1 MSAVRR
7 KGTST
12 GTRLVPPFGRSE
24 MLRRTLLA
32 RPLLRLGAARCAS
45 SLGVKE
51 MWGSGFTPAQLQ
63 PKPAA
68 AEPKESFPE
77 SMEPVI
83 EEDEHDKLKPTPWT
97 PYVGKT
103 GAVIFHQMMA
113 EHKVSHLFGYPGGA
127 ILPVFDAIYES
138 PHIEFVLSRHEQG
151 AGHMAQGF
159 ARVTGKPGVVLVT
172 SGPGATN
179 LITPMQDAL
188 KDGTPMVVF
197 CGQVATNAIGS
208 DAFQE
213 CDTVGI
219 SASCTKWNVLVRTV
233 EELPRRINE
242 AFEIAMSGR
251 PGPVLVDLP
260 KDVTAGTL
268 TVEPDAKPYNT
279 AKPLYRATI
288 STEDALAKAADL
300 IARAE
305 RPLIYAGAGVIN
317 SQASAE
323 LRALSEKAKIPV
335 TTTLQGL
342 GAFDELHP
350 LSLHMLGMHG
360 SACANYAVQEA
371 DLIIALGAR
380 FDDRV
385 TGRIADFAPKAR
397 AAAATGSGGIIHFEI
412 EQSMLDKVVTANVP
426 VLGDIKPN
434 LARLLPRISA
444 PTSRSRAHWL
454 ERIAELKE
462 KFGFRYGKGESRSG
476 RMKPQAVIAEFYRQV
491 AHRDDVIVT
500 TGVGQHQMWAA
511 QFFRYRNP
519 GQWVSSG
526 GLGTMGFGVPSAVG
540 AKIGAP
546 DKMVVD
552 IDGDGSFIMTA
563 CELVTAAQYGVPIKV
578 LLLNNDFQGMVKQW
592 QDLFFN
598 EKHSATRQF
607 NPNFVALAQS
617 MHCAGF
623 RSDSYDTL
631 EETMAAFLA
640 EEDKP
645 ALAEFVVDKHEH
657 CYPMV
662 PAGKALHELVL
673 GPDYDDVL
681 QDSEAMANPQ

>member
-1 MSAVRR
+1 MLLAHRATRRVRAPLAVR
-7 KGTST
+7 
-12 GTRLVPPFGRSE
+12 L
-24 MLRRTLLA
+24 
-32 RPLLRLGAARCAS
+32 S
-45 SLGVKE
+45 SSVRVKE
-51 MWGSGFTPAQLQ
+51 SWGMLFNPRQMTP
-63 PKPAA
+63 KETEE
-68 AEPKESFPE
+68 AEPFPE
-77 SMEPVI
+77 SMEPVVEPSPI
-83 EEDEHDKLKPTPWT
+83 DLSKAIPGS

-113 EHKVSHLFGYPGGA
+113 EHKVSHIFGYPGGA

-138 PHIEFVLSRHEQG
+138 PHINFILSRHEQG

-159 ARVTGKPGVVLVT
+159 ARVTGRPGVVLVT

-179 LITPMQDAL
+179 LITPLQDAL
-188 KDGTPMVVF
+188 KDGTPIVVF
-197 CGQVATNAIGS
+197 CGQVATSAIGS

-219 SASCTKWNVLVRTV
+219 SAPCTKWNVLVRTV

-268 TVEPDAKPYNT
+268 KVEPDSKPYMN
-279 AKPLYRATI
+279 AKPLYRGSVAAD
-288 STEDALAKAADL
+288 DALARTAEL
-300 IARAE
+300 IARSE
-305 RPLIYAGAGVIN
+305 RPVIYAGAGVIG
-317 SQASAE
+317 SGASEQLRE
-323 LRALSEKAKIPV
+323 LAIKCNIPV

-360 SACANYAVQEA
+360 AACANYAMQQA
-371 DLIIALGAR
+371 DLILAIGAR

-385 TGRIADFAPKAR
+385 TGRVADFAPRAR
-397 AAAATGSGGIIHFEI
+397 EAHARGVGGIVHFEI
-412 EQSMLDKVVTANVP
+412 EQSMLDKVVPATVP

-434 LARLLPRISA
+434 LLKLLPLVSP
-444 PTSRSRAHWL
+444 PTSARRAAWL
-454 ERIAELKE
+454 ESIAKLKE
-462 KFGFRYGKGESRSG
+462 RYDFRFGQGASRSG
-476 RMKPQAVIAEFYRQV
+476 KMKPQAVIAEFYRQV

-511 QFFRYRNP
+511 QFFRYRTP

-526 GLGTMGFGVPSAVG
+526 GLGTMGFGVPSA
-540 AKIGAP
+540 IGAQIAKP
-546 DKMVVD
+546 DHMVVD

-563 CELVTAAQYGVPIKV
+563 CEMVTAAQHGVPVKI

-598 EKHSATRQF
+598 EKYSATRQF
-607 NPNFVALAQS
+607 NPNFKALAES
-617 MHCAGF
+617 MHCAGY
-623 RSDSYDTL
+623 RCEGYDTL

-640 EEDKP
+640 EKRP
-645 ALAEFVVDKHEH
+645 VVCEFVVDKHEH

-662 PAGKALHELVL
+662 PAGKAIDEMVL
-673 GPDYDDVL
+673 GPDYDPPPVL
-681 QDSEAMANPQ
+681 R

>member
-1 MSAVRR
+1 MMMRHAALRGTAMLPRR
-7 KGTST
+7 
-12 GTRLVPPFGRSE
+12 P
-24 MLRRTLLA
+24 LA
-32 RPLLRLGAARCAS
+32 RCRS
-45 SLGVKE
+45 SSAKVQE
-51 MWGSGFTPAQLQ
+51 MWGAGFSPASIASRRGADLT
-63 PKPAA
+63 
-68 AEPKESFPE
+68 ESFPE
-77 SMEPVI
+77 SMEPVQEP
-83 EEDEHDKLKPTPWT
+83 EEREESLDVSKAMPGT

-113 EHKVSHLFGYPGGA
+113 EHGVSHIFGYPGGA
-127 ILPVFDAIYES
+127 ILPVFDAIFES
-138 PHIEFVLSRHEQG
+138 PHLEFVLARHEQG

-159 ARVTGKPGVVLVT
+159 ARVTGRPGVVLVT

-179 LITPMQDAL
+179 TITPMQDAL
-188 KDGTPMVVF
+188 KDGTPLVVF
-197 CGQVATNAIGS
+197 CGQVATGSIGS

-219 SASCTKWNVLVRTV
+219 SAPCTKWNVLVRNV

-260 KDVTAGTL
+260 KDVTAGRL
-268 TVEPDAKPYNT
+268 AVEPDAKPYMN
-279 AKPLYRATI
+279 ARPLYRATI
-288 STEDALAKAADL
+288 AADEAVARAAEL

-305 RPLIYAGAGVIN
+305 RPVIYAGAGVIGAK
-317 SQASAE
+317 ASAQLRE
-323 LRALSEKAKIPV
+323 LADKAQIPV

-350 LSLHMLGMHG
+350 LALCMLGMHG
-360 SACANYAVQEA
+360 SASANFAVQQS
-371 DLIIALGAR
+371 DCIIALGAR

-385 TGRIADFAPKAR
+385 TGRVADFAPKAR
-397 AAAATGSGGIIHFEI
+397 EAHANGTGGIIHFEI
-412 EQSMLDKVVTANVP
+412 EQSMLDKVVEATVP
-426 VLGDIKPN
+426 VLGDLKGN
-434 LARLLPRISA
+434 LVALNKLVAA
-444 PTSRSRAHWL
+444 PTSDARKAWVEQIRG
-454 ERIAELKE
+454 LKE
-462 KFGFRYGKGESRSG
+462 RYSFRYGKGPSKTG

-511 QFFRYRNP
+511 QFFRYRQP

-526 GLGTMGFGVPSAVG
+526 GLGTMGFGVPSAIG

-552 IDGDGSFIMTA
+552 IDGDGSFIMLA
-563 CELVTAAQYGVPIKV
+563 CEMVTAAQYKVPIKV

-592 QDLFFN
+592 QDLFFD

-607 NPNFVALAQS
+607 NPNFKALAEA
-617 MHCAGF
+617 MHCAGY
-623 RSDSYDTL
+623 SCASYDDL
-631 EETMAAFLA
+631 EATMAAFLA
-640 EEDKP
+640 DDRP
-645 ALAEFVVDKHEH
+645 AVAEFVVDKHEH

-662 PAGKALHELVL
+662 PAGKALDEMVL
-673 GPDYDDVL
+673 GPDYDID
-681 QDSEAMANPQ
+681 

>member
-1 MSAVRR
+1 MRRAASRLAAPLATRRALQWCGVRR
-7 KGTST
+7 
-12 GTRLVPPFGRSE
+12 
-24 MLRRTLLA
+24 LA
-32 RPLLRLGAARCAS
+32 ATPQLKELWGA
-45 SLGVKE
+45 
-51 MWGSGFTPAQLQ
+51 GFS
-63 PKPAA
+63 PKQM
-68 AEPKESFPE
+68 AEEEPQEAFPE
-77 SMEPVI
+77 SMEPVT
-83 EEDEHDKLKPTPWT
+83 EKTPEADVRLAVPGT
-97 PYVGKT
+97 PYAGKT

-113 EHKVSHLFGYPGGA
+113 EHNVSHIFGYPGGA

-138 PHIEFVLSRHEQG
+138 KHLEFVLSRHEQG

-159 ARVTGKPGVVLVT
+159 ARVSGRPGVVLVT

-197 CGQVATNAIGS
+197 CGQVATSSIGS

-219 SASCTKWNVLVRTV
+219 SAPCTKWNVLVRTI

-268 TVEPDAKPYNT
+268 KVCPDSKPYNT
-279 AKPLYRATI
+279 AKPMYRVNI
-288 STEDALAKAADL
+288 STDEAIGRTAEL

-305 RPLIYAGAGVIN
+305 RPIIYAGAGVIG
-317 SQASAE
+317 SKASEQLRE
-323 LRALSEKAKIPV
+323 LAIKADIPV

-360 SACANYAVQEA
+360 AACANYAMQEA
-371 DLIIALGAR
+371 DLILAIGAR

-385 TGRIADFAPKAR
+385 TGRIPDFAPKAR
-397 AAAATGSGGIIHFEI
+397 EAHAAGTGGIVHFEI
-412 EQSMLDKVVTANVP
+412 EESMLDKVVTATVP

-434 LARLLPRISA
+434 LQRLLPKVAKPTTA
-444 PTSRSRAHWL
+444 PRQKWL
-454 ERIAELKE
+454 ERIAHLKD
-462 KFGFRYGKGESRSG
+462 KFDFRYGAEPSRSG
-476 RMKPQAVIAEFYRQV
+476 RLKPQRVIAEFYRQT
-491 AHRDDVIVT
+491 AHRDDIIVT

-511 QFFRYRNP
+511 QFYRYRYP

-526 GLGTMGFGVPSAVG
+526 GLGTMGFGVPSA
-540 AKIGAP
+540 IGAQIAMP
-546 DKMVVD
+546 GKTVVD

-563 CELVTAAQYGVPIKV
+563 CEMVTAAQYGVPVKI

-592 QDLFFN
+592 QDLFFD
-598 EKHSATRQF
+598 EKYSATKQF
-607 NPNFVALAQS
+607 NPNFKALAEA

-623 RSDSYDTL
+623 RCEAEDTL
-631 EETMAAFLA
+631 ESTMQAFLD
-640 EEDKP
+640 EKRP
-645 ALAEFVVDKHEH
+645 TVAEFVVDKHEH

-662 PAGKALHELVL
+662 PAGKALHEMVL
-673 GPDYDDVL
+673 GPDYKKD
-681 QDSEAMANPQ
+681 